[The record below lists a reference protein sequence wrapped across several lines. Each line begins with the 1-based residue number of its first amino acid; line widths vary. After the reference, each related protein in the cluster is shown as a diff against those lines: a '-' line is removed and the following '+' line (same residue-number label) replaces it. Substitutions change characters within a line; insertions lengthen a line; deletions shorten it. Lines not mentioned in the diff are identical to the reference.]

1 MRELWLERCGISC
14 LWDGT
19 LPRAQGKSSRRWEV
33 LSVFILKAD
42 PIRWGVFA
50 VIVQD
55 EVERCKEV
63 DSLV

>member
-1 MRELWLERCGISC
+1 M
-14 LWDGT
+14 
-19 LPRAQGKSSRRWEV
+19 

-55 EVERCKEV
+55 EVERCKEL